1 LNGRLGC
8 LVGGFG
14 NNGGSGLRLGLLSGS
29 AFLFK

>member
-1 LNGRLGC
+1 
-8 LVGGFG
+8 VGGFG